1 MALYQ
6 CHVPARSLD
15 ADTRNALAEAITNV
29 HAAVI
34 NVPTIFVNV
43 VFTEYDPAAFY
54 TGARPNSVSVINGTP
69 RAGHDSTVRGN
80 C

>member
-6 CHVPARSLD
+6 CHVPAGSLD
-15 ADTRNALAEAITNV
+15 ADTRGTLAEAITNV

-34 NVPTIFVNV
+34 NVPRIFVNV
-43 VFTEYDPAAFY
+43 VFSEHDPTAFY
-54 TGARPNSVSVINGTP
+54 TGGRPNSVSVINGTL

>member
-6 CHVPARSLD
+6 CQVPARSLD

-34 NVPTIFVNV
+34 NVPTTFVNV
-43 VFTEYDPAAFY
+43 V
-54 TGARPNSVSVINGTP
+54 
-69 RAGHDSTVRGN
+69 
-80 C
+80 